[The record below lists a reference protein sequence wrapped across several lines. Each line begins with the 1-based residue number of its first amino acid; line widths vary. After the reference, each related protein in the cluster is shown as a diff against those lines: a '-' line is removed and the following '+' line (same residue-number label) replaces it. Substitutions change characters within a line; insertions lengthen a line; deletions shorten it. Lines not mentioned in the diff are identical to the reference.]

1 VEEDKNKM
9 LSAIALTM
17 VFPGMPCIYY
27 GTEIPLPGGYDP
39 DCRRCFPWNQDI
51 MNSVF
56 FQKVK
61 SLIAVHRDNA
71 VFDHYQYQVESD
83 RNGLLYVKRL
93 SPKNKIIY
101 ISNET
106 DKPQEI
112 TDYNEILIENRF
124 SEGTLLP
131 HGFIICQK

>member
-1 VEEDKNKM
+1 
-9 LSAIALTM
+9 
-17 VFPGMPCIYY
+17 
-27 GTEIPLPGGYDP
+27 
-39 DCRRCFPWNQDI
+39 

-71 VFDHYQYQVESD
+71 VFDHYQYQVKSD

-124 SEGTLLP
+124 SKGTLLP